1 MSFTYAKKEFPVSN
15 EEKTEYR
22 HRILHVQVILGAKF
36 ELKLTTLIF
45 RIKFAQKKKI
55 NKRKKKT

>member
-15 EEKTEYR
+15 EEKKEYR
-22 HRILHVQVILGAKF
+22 HRIQHVQIILGAKF

-45 RIKFAQKKKI
+45 RIKFAQKKKKSI
-55 NKRKKKT
+55 NKK